1 VSASVSCGGVLGG
14 TKNLAS
20 SASTDIRSYVQCSQ
34 CQRQPTGHSGGALYS
49 ARISLLL
56 AKMDL
61 FAFSRSEAVRPI
73 TTLKTLHQLLSDAEG
88 ET

>member
-1 VSASVSCGGVLGG
+1 MSASVSCGGVLGG

-61 FAFSRSEAVRPI
+61 FTFSRSQAVGSGETYYNTKNPA
-73 TTLKTLHQLLSDAEG
+73 SDAEG